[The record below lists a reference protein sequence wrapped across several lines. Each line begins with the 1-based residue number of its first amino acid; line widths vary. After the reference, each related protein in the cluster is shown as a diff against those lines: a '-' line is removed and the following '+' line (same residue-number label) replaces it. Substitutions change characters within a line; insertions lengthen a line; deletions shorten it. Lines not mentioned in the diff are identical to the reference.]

1 MPNIT
6 VVLDIGQFS
15 SKIGFAGEDS
25 PSHVFFSIVGKPKY
39 QNLADQSGIKGGGEE
54 ELYVGDEIQSLGLFK
69 ISSPLYNGSIVDW
82 KHFSKIIYYV
92 FYSLRVDPT
101 LVNVLYALHPSFPKD
116 DLKKLFELFLEH
128 YQCMSFYP
136 VFDSQLTLYSGGFQT
151 GLIIEI
157 GDSRTRIVP
166 IYKGYK
172 INHAIQILQM
182 GGRVLTKH
190 MEKVLGSIGFTVD
203 SSIRRELVRVIKEK
217 ASFISL
223 DYNEDLKRA
232 EQYKK
237 QFSLPDGSTI
247 TLDKERFMLPEVMF
261 NPSLIGLEEDPLPVA
276 IMNAIEE
283 CDLEVRP
290 ELLNNIFLSGGS
302 SMFPNLKSRIYQ
314 ELELELARRKKRD
327 QVIKI
332 IASRERTFS
341 VWIGGSIL
349 CSIPEFSKN
358 WVTRAKYH
366 KEGIPNNLLV

>member
-1 MPNIT
+1 MPNLS

-39 QNLADQSGIKGGGEE
+39 QNLADQRGGINGEE

-69 ISSPLYNGSIVDW
+69 ISSPIDNGKIVDW
-82 KHFSKIIYYV
+82 KHFSKLIDYT

-101 LVNVLYALHPSFPKD
+101 LVNVLYTVHPLFPKN
-116 DLKKLFELFLEH
+116 DLKRLFELFLEH

-136 VFDSQLTLYSGGFQT
+136 VLDSQLTLYSGGFQT
-151 GLIIEI
+151 GLVIEI

-182 GGRVLTKH
+182 GGKVLTKH
-190 MEKVLGSIGFTVD
+190 MEKILGSIGFVVD

-247 TLDKERFMLPEVMF
+247 TLDKERFMLPEIIF
-261 NPSLIGLEEDPLPVA
+261 NPSLIGLEEDPLPLA

-283 CDLEVRP
+283 CDLDIRSQ
-290 ELLNNIFLSGGS
+290 LLNNIFLSGGS

-327 QVIKI
+327 QIIKI
-332 IASRERTFS
+332 IASRERTYS

-349 CSIPEFSKN
+349 CTIPEFSKN
-358 WVTRAKYH
+358 WVTRAKYYN
-366 KEGIPNNLLV
+366 EGIPTNLQV